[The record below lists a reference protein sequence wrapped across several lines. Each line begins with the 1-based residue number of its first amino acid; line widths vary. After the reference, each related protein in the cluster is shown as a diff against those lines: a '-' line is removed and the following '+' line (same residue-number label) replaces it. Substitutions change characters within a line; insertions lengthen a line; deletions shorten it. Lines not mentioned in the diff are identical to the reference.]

1 MKKNNLKRFLASLL
15 AVLMLSQVTGVSPA
29 VFADWGSNVSLTAA
43 KATDK
48 RLELNGDKEIRIPY
62 KDNGDIDF
70 DALYPL
76 IFETCVDK
84 SKSALQ
90 SYDKSKIDIEQQ
102 QKACHKLEG
111 DFTCE
116 PIKEDQTYTIKFT
129 YHYGSLLWDKTEKSC
144 KITFLGREAL
154 PDVSAITADT
164 RFNDDLSIN
173 YDALR
178 QDIFDQVKAQV
189 NLPENVKFENVS
201 YKYYFTYDYKI
212 GIYKEWVAFEGKK
225 GVNIGNI
232 HINIPAIA
240 CGSTYKV
247 QLSWGG
253 DDTYK
258 AWSPE
263 FDVTVVDGRTD
274 TSISFVED
282 RTVNI
287 PFTETGIDYEAVKE
301 SIWALVDTITPAGIS
316 KDSITVKY
324 EGTDIND
331 NPAISEG
338 NHTLN
343 FSYAGSAN
351 YKPFSTDVP
360 VNFIDNRIVA
370 FAAKERPDNL
380 SRGYVGNTLDEAKTL
395 EKAREELV
403 TALKDVPLSEIKVE
417 YKLAGNYIP
426 LDINGIRLNL
436 TDINKTDIR
445 VSYAG
450 NATYKAFS
458 AEFKDLYFADNRVA
472 SSIVLKENSSI
483 TYNKE
488 KGAMKQDIFDNAID
502 WEATKLPE
510 GITKDDLTFECN
522 TSLVPKITVWGDI
535 DGKEYPNLDAGDAQ
549 KIRISFVGNSD
560 FKPGEF
566 EFTIK
571 VAKAHVDVSMKK
583 FATAYAGDEE
593 ALSKEALNVALDP
606 NDDPRIDIYMVFAGI
621 NTNFDGSVNLVLTD
635 DQWKVIKNISA
646 AEKEIYNAVGQI
658 FPEYK
663 DRPTLQEKL
672 EDGIT
677 IGEFKQYISDLVTV
691 LEKVASFPG
700 VDDIFKHYN
709 IDIDSIRAM
718 VNIFE
723 AIDFADDT
731 TIAFGVPKHAGLYRA
746 YAIAVNKNYEPNYA
760 TGTVLILMNWKGIK
774 IVPNADLKKQTIT
787 VSEAKEYADGTKAA
801 ATLLN
806 KSTGE
811 SSGIDQSA
819 LHYRFTGLNKIY
831 SSHDFPTAPGKYIVT
846 VSVRGGDY
854 YALPTTFTFTVKAD

>member
-1 MKKNNLKRFLASLL
+1 MNKNNLKRFLASLL
-15 AVLMLSQVTGVSPA
+15 AVLMLASVTGVSPA

-154 PDVSAITADT
+154 PDVSAITADA

-606 NDDPRIDIYMVFAGI
+606 NDPRIDIYMVFAGI

-677 IGEFKQYISDLVTV
+677 IGEFKQYINDLVTV
-691 LEKVASFPG
+691 LEKVASVPG
-700 VDDIFKHYN
+700 VDNIFKHYN

>member
-1 MKKNNLKRFLASLL
+1 MKKYNLKRFLASLL
-15 AVLMLSQVTGVSPA
+15 AVLMLASVTGVSPA
-29 VFADWGSNVSLTAA
+29 VFAEDAAAHELVTTSKEQRAEVLIKSNFTNEQVLSALATALLKDPTQVDANDLSWTYTCAVKGSYKLGTTLSAREATVSVFGETQTE
-43 KATDK
+43 KYSPTSVWPYYDATYTYPALKDNADGVYT
-48 RLELNGDKEIRIPY
+48 LYLNGKAVYINKVAKLKSAINVVNTVPEIAIPY
-62 KDNGDIDF
+62 NADGSVNTAVLNERIF
-70 DALYPL
+70 DA
-76 IFETCVDK
+76 V
-84 SKSALQ
+84 
-90 SYDKSKIDIEQQ
+90 
-102 QKACHKLEG
+102 
-111 DFTCE
+111 
-116 PIKEDQTYTIKFT
+116 
-129 YHYGSLLWDKTEKSC
+129 
-144 KITFLGREAL
+144 
-154 PDVSAITADT
+154 
-164 RFNDDLSIN
+164 
-173 YDALR
+173 
-178 QDIFDQVKAQV
+178 
-189 NLPENVKFENVS
+189 
-201 YKYYFTYDYKI
+201 
-212 GIYKEWVAFEGKK
+212 
-225 GVNIGNI
+225 
-232 HINIPAIA
+232 
-240 CGSTYKV
+240 
-247 QLSWGG
+247 
-253 DDTYK
+253 
-258 AWSPE
+258 
-263 FDVTVVDGRTD
+263 VTGT
-274 TSISFVED
+274 
-282 RTVNI
+282 
-287 PFTETGIDYEAVKE
+287 
-301 SIWALVDTITPAGIS
+301 TPAGLTYDQLS
-316 KDSITVKY
+316 Y
-324 EGTDIND
+324 PD
-331 NPAISEG
+331 NFSEG
-338 NHTLN
+338 EQTI
-343 FSYAGSAN
+343 
-351 YKPFSTDVP
+351 T
-360 VNFIDNRIVA
+360 I
-370 FAAKERPDNL
+370 
-380 SRGYVGNTLDEAKTL
+380 
-395 EKAREELV
+395 
-403 TALKDVPLSEIKVE
+403 
-417 YKLAGNYIP
+417 
-426 LDINGIRLNL
+426 
-436 TDINKTDIR
+436 
-445 VSYAG
+445 SYAG
-450 NATYKAFS
+450 NDDYNGTSANVTVKFVDGRNVAFTAKEQPKTLSIGYVGSLPNEEATLAKVREQLINKVGDVDLNQVKIEYNVAFGKY
-458 AEFKDLYFADNRVA
+458 AKLDIAAVLGHVLVATDIKLTYAGDATHKPFNALFEDIKFADNRVA
-472 SSIVLKENSSI
+472 SSIVLKENASI

-593 ALSKEALNVALDP
+593 ALTKEALGVALDP
-606 NDDPRIDIYMVFAGI
+606 NDPRIDIYMVFAGI

-635 DQWKVIKNISA
+635 DQWKVIENISA

-691 LEKVASFPG
+691 LEKVASLPG
-700 VDDIFKHYN
+700 VDNIFKRYN

-746 YAIAVNKNYEPNYA
+746 YAIAVNKNYETNFA
-760 TGTVLILMNWKGIK
+760 SGTVLILMNWKDIK

>member
-1 MKKNNLKRFLASLL
+1 MFAEETAAPELVETSKEQPKEVLIKSNFTNEQVLSALADTLLTNADAVDAQSLDWTYTCAVKGSYKNAINQTKYTEAREDTFSVLKSHEY
-15 AVLMLSQVTGVSPA
+15 VQKDYTYDVTGSGIFRKEWKADVTYVYPA
-29 VFADWGSNVSLTAA
+29 LKDNTDGAYTLYLNNEAVYINKVAKLKSAINVVNTVP
-43 KATDK
+43 
-48 RLELNGDKEIRIPY
+48 EIAIPY
-62 KDNGDIDF
+62 NADGSVNNAKLHESIFKAVVTGTTPAGLTYDQLSYPDNFSEGEQTITISYAGDDNYYGTSKD
-70 DALYPL
+70 
-76 IFETCVDK
+76 
-84 SKSALQ
+84 
-90 SYDKSKIDIEQQ
+90 
-102 QKACHKLEG
+102 
-111 DFTCE
+111 
-116 PIKEDQTYTIKFT
+116 
-129 YHYGSLLWDKTEKSC
+129 
-144 KITFLGREAL
+144 
-154 PDVSAITADT
+154 
-164 RFNDDLSIN
+164 
-173 YDALR
+173 
-178 QDIFDQVKAQV
+178 VK
-189 NLPENVKFENVS
+189 VKF
-201 YKYYFTYDYKI
+201 
-212 GIYKEWVAFEGKK
+212 
-225 GVNIGNI
+225 
-232 HINIPAIA
+232 
-240 CGSTYKV
+240 
-247 QLSWGG
+247 
-253 DDTYK
+253 
-258 AWSPE
+258 
-263 FDVTVVDGRTD
+263 VDGR
-274 TSISFVED
+274 
-282 RTVNI
+282 N
-287 PFTETGIDYEAVKE
+287 
-301 SIWALVDTITPAGIS
+301 
-316 KDSITVKY
+316 
-324 EGTDIND
+324 
-331 NPAISEG
+331 
-338 NHTLN
+338 
-343 FSYAGSAN
+343 
-351 YKPFSTDVP
+351 
-360 VNFIDNRIVA
+360 VA
-370 FAAKERPDNL
+370 FTAKEQPKTL
-380 SRGYVGNTLDEAKTL
+380 SIGYVGNKIDVATTENNIRKQ
-395 EKAREELV
+395 LV
-403 TALKDVPLSEIKVE
+403 TVVAEDVKLDQVKVE
-417 YKLAGNYIP
+417 FRNTANIFNDEDYQ
-426 LDINGIRLNL
+426 DLNL
-436 TDINKTDIR
+436 AAIEFYRATKTDIR
-445 VSYAG
+445 LTYAG
-450 NATYKAFS
+450 DATHKPFNALFENIK
-458 AEFKDLYFADNRVA
+458 FADNRVA
-472 SSIVLKENSSI
+472 SSIVLKENASI

-606 NDDPRIDIYMVFAGI
+606 NDPRIDIYMVFAGI

-646 AEKEIYNAVGQI
+646 AEKEIYNVVGQI

-691 LEKVASFPG
+691 LEKVASVSG
-700 VDDIFKHYN
+700 VDNIFKRYN

-760 TGTVLILMNWKGIK
+760 TGTVLILMNWKDIK
-774 IVPNADLKKQTIT
+774 IVPNENLKKQTIT
-787 VSEAKEYADGTKAA
+787 VSEAEKYASGELAA

>member
-15 AVLMLSQVTGVSPA
+15 AVLMLASVTGVSPA
-29 VFADWGSNVSLTAA
+29 VFALDETGTTEPTESTGTVAPEFKGNTGEVLIKSDYDSGKILDALA
-43 KATDK
+43 KAFLANYSDLTEEQIAAINWTYKYAVKGTYIKLGVSWPTYETDEAREAK
-48 RLELNGDKEIRIPY
+48 VPVLTGLTVTESYCYYNGWPKDLYADATYVYPALAANTDGTYELYANGESVGTINKVAKLKSSINVNNEVATIAIPY
-62 KDNGDIDF
+62 TSGTEYDVN
-70 DALYPL
+70 ALNES
-76 IFETCVDK
+76 IFNAYVT
-84 SKSALQ
+84 STTPAGLT
-90 SYDKSKIDIEQQ
+90 YDKFSYTGTVAEGQQ
-102 QKACHKLEG
+102 
-111 DFTCE
+111 
-116 PIKEDQTYTIKFT
+116 TIT
-129 YHYGSLLWDKTEKSC
+129 ISYAG
-144 KITFLGREAL
+144 
-154 PDVSAITADT
+154 
-164 RFNDDLSIN
+164 NDDYNGTS
-173 YDALR
+173 
-178 QDIFDQVKAQV
+178 K
-189 NLPENVKFENVS
+189 
-201 YKYYFTYDYKI
+201 
-212 GIYKEWVAFEGKK
+212 
-225 GVNIGNI
+225 
-232 HINIPAIA
+232 
-240 CGSTYKV
+240 
-247 QLSWGG
+247 
-253 DDTYK
+253 
-258 AWSPE
+258 
-263 FDVTVVDGRTD
+263 DVTVKFVDGR
-274 TSISFVED
+274 
-282 RTVNI
+282 N
-287 PFTETGIDYEAVKE
+287 
-301 SIWALVDTITPAGIS
+301 
-316 KDSITVKY
+316 
-324 EGTDIND
+324 
-331 NPAISEG
+331 
-338 NHTLN
+338 
-343 FSYAGSAN
+343 
-351 YKPFSTDVP
+351 
-360 VNFIDNRIVA
+360 VA
-370 FAAKERPDNL
+370 FTAKEQPKTL
-380 SRGYVGNTLDEAKTL
+380 SIGYVGNKIDVATTENNVRKQ
-395 EKAREELV
+395 LV
-403 TALKDVPLSEIKVE
+403 TVVAEDVKLDQVKVE
-417 YKLAGNYIP
+417 FRNTTNIFNDEDYQ
-426 LDINGIRLNL
+426 DLNL
-436 TDINKTDIR
+436 AAIEFYRATETDIR
-445 VSYAG
+445 LTYAG
-450 NATYKAFS
+450 DATHKPFTKIF
-458 AEFKDLYFADNRVA
+458 ENIKFADNRVA
-472 SSIVLKENSSI
+472 SSIVLKENASI

-606 NDDPRIDIYMVFAGI
+606 NDPRIDIYMVFAGI

-677 IGEFKQYISDLVTV
+677 IGEFKQYINDLVTV
-691 LEKVASFPG
+691 LEKVASVPG
-700 VDDIFKHYN
+700 VDNIFKHYN

-760 TGTVLILMNWKGIK
+760 TGTVLILMNWKNIK

-787 VSEAKEYADGTKAA
+787 VSEAEKYASGELAA